1 MTMKDEQLLRY
12 SRQIML
18 PQLDVAGQQALLNAH
33 ALVIGA
39 GGLGSPVSLYLAA
52 AGIGALTL
60 VDDDDV
66 ELSNLQRQLA
76 HAETDLGVNKAESA
90 ASSIRAIN
98 SEVRVRAF
106 NERAEGE
113 RLHALVASADVV
125 VDATDNFASRFAIN
139 KACLR
144 AAVPLVSGAAI
155 RFEGQVAV
163 FDSRQTA
170 SPCYECLY
178 KRSQAQDQNC
188 ADNGVLAPVVGVIGS
203 MQALE
208 TLKLIA
214 GVGESL
220 AGRLLLFDGLSA
232 QWREM
237 KLPRDPH
244 CAACGA
250 IEVPTA

>member
-1 MTMKDEQLLRY
+1 MNDEQLLRY

-18 PQLDVAGQQALLNAH
+18 PQLDIAGQQSLLSAH
-33 ALVIGA
+33 VLVIGV

-52 AGIGALTL
+52 AGIGELTL
-60 VDDDDV
+60 IDDDDV

-98 SEVRVRAF
+98 SEVRVQALT
-106 NERAEGE
+106 ERAEGE
-113 RLHALVASADVV
+113 RLNALVAAADVV
-125 VDATDNFASRFAIN
+125 IDATDNFASRFAIN
-139 KACLR
+139 KACLK

-163 FDSRQTA
+163 FDSRQTD
-170 SPCYECLY
+170 SPCYECLH
-178 KRSQAQDQNC
+178 KSSEAQDQNC
-188 ADNGVLAPVVGVIGS
+188 AENGVLAPVVGVIGS

-208 TLKLIA
+208 AIKLIA

-220 AGRLLLFDGLSA
+220 AGRLLLFDALNA

-237 KLPRDPH
+237 KLPRDPR

>member
-1 MTMKDEQLLRY
+1 MNDEQLLRY

-18 PQLDVAGQQALLNAH
+18 PQLDIAGQQSLLSAH
-33 ALVIGA
+33 VLVIGA

-52 AGIGALTL
+52 AGIGELTL
-60 VDDDDV
+60 IDDDDV

-76 HAETDLGVNKAESA
+76 HAESA

-98 SEVRVRAF
+98 SEVRVQALK
-106 NERAEGE
+106 ERAEGE
-113 RLHALVASADVV
+113 RLNALVAAADVV
-125 VDATDNFASRFAIN
+125 IDATDNFASRFAIN
-139 KACLR
+139 KACLK

-163 FDSRQTA
+163 FDSRQTD

-178 KRSQAQDQNC
+178 KSSEAQDQNC
-188 ADNGVLAPVVGVIGS
+188 AENGVLAPVVGVIGS

-208 TLKLIA
+208 AIKLITGA
-214 GVGESL
+214 GESL
-220 AGRLLLFDGLSA
+220 AGRLLLFDSLNA